1 MSRRHSTLATGTILA
16 TALVLSSC
24 AGEAPSDAFKQLD
37 ANADGYIDQSEAQSA
52 QDLVQSWTAVDANQD
67 GRLDVS
73 EFSAFEMPAAEGEA
87 ATMQPAEGETTQMPP
102 AEGET
107 TQMQPAQPAPAQPAE
122 GQQPQ

>member
-1 MSRRHSTLATGTILA
+1 MSRRHARLATGTLLA
-16 TALVLSSC
+16 TAFVLSSC
-24 AGEAPSDAFKQLD
+24 AGEAPPDAFKQLD

-52 QDLVQSWTAVDANQD
+52 EDLVQNWTAVDANQD

-73 EFSAFEMPAAEGEA
+73 EFSALEMPATEGEA
-87 ATMQPAEGETTQMPP
+87 ATMQPP

-107 TQMQPAQPAPAQPAE
+107 TEMQPAQPTTDQPAG